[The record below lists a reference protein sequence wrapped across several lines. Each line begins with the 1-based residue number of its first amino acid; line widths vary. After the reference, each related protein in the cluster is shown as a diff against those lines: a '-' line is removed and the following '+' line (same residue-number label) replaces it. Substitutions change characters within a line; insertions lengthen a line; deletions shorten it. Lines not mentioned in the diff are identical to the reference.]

1 MFLTSSECSLMRLI
15 LALLL
20 VLAAGEAAAIDL
32 GRAIGGGVTAAKGLS
47 ISDDDVRAAADRA
60 CAWMDAHNAVAP
72 AGNAYAKR
80 LAKLTD
86 GIASEDGIQ
95 LNYKVYL
102 VRDINA
108 FAMANGCVRVFAGLM
123 DKASDDEIRG
133 VLGHEIGHAKLGHT
147 KAKMKTAYLARAARQ
162 GAAASGGAAGQ
173 IAESDLGGFAE
184 EVVNAQFSQK
194 EESEADVYGYHF
206 MMRHRFDPAAMVS
219 LFKKLPS
226 GGGLMSSHPASPD
239 RAAKIQALID
249 KKG

>member
-1 MFLTSSECSLMRLI
+1 MRI
-15 LALLL
+15 VFVLLL
-20 VLAAGEAAAIDL
+20 VLAVSDAAAIDL
-32 GRAIGGGVTAAKGLS
+32 GKALGGGVTAAKGLS

-80 LAKLTD
+80 LAKLTG
-86 GIASEDGIQ
+86 GIASEDGIR
-95 LNYKVYL
+95 LDYKVYL

-123 DKASDDEIRG
+123 DKASDDEVRG

-147 KAKMKTAYLARAARQ
+147 KAKMKTAYLTRAARQ
-162 GAAASGGAAGQ
+162 GAAATGGAAGQ

-206 MMRHRFDPAAMVS
+206 MVRHRFDPTAMVS
-219 LFKKLPS
+219 LFRKLPS
-226 GGGLMSSHPASPD
+226 GGGLMSSHPASPE
-239 RAAKIQALID
+239 RAAKIQSLID

>member
-1 MFLTSSECSLMRLI
+1 MRILVALI
-15 LALLL
+15 L
-20 VLAAGEAAAIDL
+20 VLAAGEAAAIDFGKAL
-32 GRAIGGGVTAAKGLS
+32 GGGVTAAKGLS

-86 GIASEDGIQ
+86 GVTSEDGIR
-95 LNYKVYL
+95 LDYKVYL
-102 VRDINA
+102 VRDVNA

-123 DKASDDEIRG
+123 DKATDDEIRG

-147 KAKMKTAYLARAARQ
+147 KAKMKTAYLTRAARQ
-162 GAAASGGAAGQ
+162 GAAATGGAAGQ

-206 MMRHRFDPAAMVS
+206 MVRHRFDPAAMVS

>member
-1 MFLTSSECSLMRLI
+1 MRIALV
-15 LALLL
+15 ALLA
-20 VLAAGEAAAIDL
+20 LAAGQAAAIDF
-32 GRAIGGGVTAAKGLS
+32 GKAIGGGVTAAKGLS
-47 ISDDDVRAAADRA
+47 LSDEDVRAAADRA
-60 CAWMDAHNAVAP
+60 CAWMDDHNAVAP
-72 AGNAYAKR
+72 SGSAYARR

-86 GIASEDGIQ
+86 GIASEDGIR

-123 DKASDDEIRG
+123 DKATDDEIRG

-162 GAAASGGAAGQ
+162 GAAATGGKAGQ
-173 IAESDLGGFAE
+173 LAESDLGGFAE
-184 EVVNAQFSQK
+184 EVVNAQFSQN

-206 MMRHRFDPAAMVS
+206 MMRHRFDPTAMVS

-249 KKG
+249 RKG

>member
-1 MFLTSSECSLMRLI
+1 MRPVLV
-15 LALLL
+15 LLL
-20 VLAAGEAAAIDL
+20 VLAASEAAAIDL
-32 GRAIGGGVTAAKGLS
+32 GKALGGGMTAAKGLS

-72 AGNAYAKR
+72 AGNAYAK
-80 LAKLTD
+80 LTS
-86 GIASEDGIQ
+86 GVTSEDGIR
-95 LNYKVYL
+95 LDYKVYL
-102 VRDINA
+102 VRDVNA

-123 DKASDDEIRG
+123 DKATDDEIRG
-133 VLGHEIGHAKLGHT
+133 VLGHEIGHAKLGHM
-147 KAKMKTAYLARAARQ
+147 KAKMKTAYLTRAARQ
-162 GAAASGGAAGQ
+162 GAAATGGAAGQ

-194 EESEADVYGYHF
+194 EESEADAYGYHF
-206 MMRHRFDPAAMVS
+206 MVRHRFDPAAMVS

-249 KKG
+249 NKA

>member
-1 MFLTSSECSLMRLI
+1 MRVV
-15 LALLL
+15 LALFL
-20 VLAAGEAAAIDL
+20 VLVAGEAAAIDL
-32 GRAIGGGVTAAKGLS
+32 GKALGGGLTAAKGMS

-86 GIASEDGIQ
+86 GVASEDGIR
-95 LNYKVYL
+95 LDYKVYL
-102 VRDINA
+102 VRDVNA

-147 KAKMKTAYLARAARQ
+147 KAKMKTAYLTRAARQ
-162 GAAASGGAAGQ
+162 GAAATGGAAGQ

-206 MMRHRFDPAAMVS
+206 MVRHRFDPAAMVS

-239 RAAKIQALID
+239 RAAKIQALINR
-249 KKG
+249 KG

>member
-1 MFLTSSECSLMRLI
+1 MRLL

-20 VLAAGEAAAIDL
+20 VLAAGDVAAIDL

-86 GIASEDGIQ
+86 GVTSEDGIR
-95 LNYKVYL
+95 LDYKVYL

-162 GAAASGGAAGQ
+162 GAAATGGAAGQ

-184 EVVNAQFSQK
+184 EIVNAQFSQK

-206 MMRHRFDPAAMVS
+206 MVRHRFDPTAMVS

-249 KKG
+249 RKG

>member
-1 MFLTSSECSLMRLI
+1 MRI
-15 LALLL
+15 VFALLL
-20 VLAAGEAAAIDL
+20 VLAAGDAAAIDL
-32 GRAIGGGVTAAKGLS
+32 GKALGGGVTAAKGLS

-80 LAKLTD
+80 LAKLTG
-86 GIASEDGIQ
+86 GIASEDGIR
-95 LNYKVYL
+95 LDYKVYL
-102 VRDINA
+102 VRDLNA

-147 KAKMKTAYLARAARQ
+147 KAKMKTAYLTRAARQ
-162 GAAASGGAAGQ
+162 GAAATGGAAGQ

-206 MMRHRFDPAAMVS
+206 MVRHRFDPTAMVS
-219 LFKKLPS
+219 LFRKLPS
-226 GGGLMSSHPASPD
+226 GGGLMSSHPASPE
-239 RAAKIQALID
+239 RAAKIQSLID
-249 KKG
+249 KRG

>member
-1 MFLTSSECSLMRLI
+1 MRVV
-15 LALLL
+15 LALFL
-20 VLAAGEAAAIDL
+20 VLVAGEAAAIDL
-32 GRAIGGGVTAAKGLS
+32 GKALGGGLTAAKGMS

-86 GIASEDGIQ
+86 GVASEDGIR
-95 LNYKVYL
+95 LDYKVYL
-102 VRDINA
+102 VRDVNA

-147 KAKMKTAYLARAARQ
+147 KAKMKTAYLTRAARQ
-162 GAAASGGAAGQ
+162 GAAATGGAAGQ

-194 EESEADVYGYHF
+194 EESEVDVYGYHF
-206 MMRHRFDPAAMVS
+206 MVRHRFDPAAMVS

-249 KKG
+249 RKG

>member
-1 MFLTSSECSLMRLI
+1 MRVV
-15 LALLL
+15 LALFL
-20 VLAAGEAAAIDL
+20 VLVAGEAAAIDL
-32 GRAIGGGVTAAKGLS
+32 GKALGGGLTAAKGMS

-86 GIASEDGIQ
+86 GVASEDGIR
-95 LNYKVYL
+95 LDYKVYL
-102 VRDINA
+102 VRDVNA

-147 KAKMKTAYLARAARQ
+147 KAKMKTAYLTRAARQ
-162 GAAASGGAAGQ
+162 GAAATGGAAGQ
-173 IAESDLGGFAE
+173 IAESDLGGFPE

-206 MMRHRFDPAAMVS
+206 MVRHRFDPAAMVS

-249 KKG
+249 RKG

>member
-1 MFLTSSECSLMRLI
+1 MRVV
-15 LALLL
+15 LALFL
-20 VLAAGEAAAIDL
+20 VLVAGEAAAIDL
-32 GRAIGGGVTAAKGLS
+32 GKALGGGLTAAKGMS

-86 GIASEDGIQ
+86 GVASEDGIR
-95 LNYKVYL
+95 LDYKVYL
-102 VRDINA
+102 VRDVNA

-147 KAKMKTAYLARAARQ
+147 KAKMKTAYLTRAARQ
-162 GAAASGGAAGQ
+162 GAAATGGAAGQ

-184 EVVNAQFSQK
+184 EIVNAQFSQK
-194 EESEADVYGYHF
+194 EESEADVYGFHF
-206 MMRHRFDPAAMVS
+206 MVRHRFDPTAMVS

-249 KKG
+249 RKG

>member
-1 MFLTSSECSLMRLI
+1 MRLL
-15 LALLL
+15 LALFL
-20 VLAAGEAAAIDL
+20 VLAAGEAAAFDL
-32 GRAIGGGVTAAKGLS
+32 GKALGGGVTAAKGLS

-60 CAWMDAHNAVAP
+60 CSWMDAHNAVAP

>member
-1 MFLTSSECSLMRLI
+1 MRVV
-15 LALLL
+15 LALFL
-20 VLAAGEAAAIDL
+20 VLVAGEAAAIDL
-32 GRAIGGGVTAAKGLS
+32 GKALGGGLTAAKGMS

-86 GIASEDGIQ
+86 GVASEDGIR
-95 LNYKVYL
+95 LDYKVYL
-102 VRDINA
+102 VRDVNA

-147 KAKMKTAYLARAARQ
+147 KAKMKTAYLTRAARQ
-162 GAAASGGAAGQ
+162 GAAATGGAAGQ
-173 IAESDLGGFAE
+173 LAESDLGGVAE
-184 EVVNAQFSQK
+184 EIVNAQFSQK

-206 MMRHRFDPAAMVS
+206 MVRHRFDPAAMVS

-249 KKG
+249 RKG

>member
-1 MFLTSSECSLMRLI
+1 MRLA
-15 LALLL
+15 LVLLL

-32 GRAIGGGVTAAKGLS
+32 GKALGGGLTAAKGLS
-47 ISDDDVRAAADRA
+47 ISDEDVRAAADRA

-80 LAKLTD
+80 LVRLTA
-86 GIASEDGIQ
+86 GVSSEDGIR
-95 LNYKVYL
+95 LDYKVYL
-102 VRDINA
+102 VRDVNA

-206 MMRHRFDPAAMVS
+206 MVRHRFDPAAMVS
-219 LFKKLPS
+219 LFKKVPS

>member
-1 MFLTSSECSLMRLI
+1 MRLL

-20 VLAAGEAAAIDL
+20 VLAAGDVAAIDL

-86 GIASEDGIQ
+86 GVTSEDGIR
-95 LNYKVYL
+95 LDYKVYL

-162 GAAASGGAAGQ
+162 GAAATGGAAGRL
-173 IAESDLGGFAE
+173 AESELGGFAE

-206 MMRHRFDPAAMVS
+206 MVRHRFDPAAMVS

-249 KKG
+249 RKG

>member
-1 MFLTSSECSLMRLI
+1 MRLV

-20 VLAAGEAAAIDL
+20 VLAAGEAPAFHL
-32 GRAIGGGVTAAKGLS
+32 GKALGGGVTAAKGMS

-86 GIASEDGIQ
+86 GVASEDGIR
-95 LNYKVYL
+95 LDYKVYL
-102 VRDINA
+102 VRDVNA

-123 DKASDDEIRG
+123 DKATDDEIRG

-147 KAKMKTAYLARAARQ
+147 KAKMKTAYLTRAARQ
-162 GAAASGGAAGQ
+162 GAAATGGAAGQ

-184 EVVNAQFSQK
+184 EIVNAQFSQK

-206 MMRHRFDPAAMVS
+206 MVRHRFDPAAMVS

-249 KKG
+249 RKG

>member
-1 MFLTSSECSLMRLI
+1 MRLV
-15 LALLL
+15 LVLLL
-20 VLAAGEAAAIDL
+20 VLAASEAAAIDL
-32 GRAIGGGVTAAKGLS
+32 GKALGGGMTAAKGLS

-80 LAKLTD
+80 LAKLTS
-86 GIASEDGIQ
+86 GVTSEDGIR
-95 LNYKVYL
+95 LDYKVYL
-102 VRDINA
+102 VRDVNA

-123 DKASDDEIRG
+123 DKATDDEIRG

-147 KAKMKTAYLARAARQ
+147 KAKMKTAYLTRAARQ
-162 GAAASGGAAGQ
+162 GAAATGGAAGQ

-194 EESEADVYGYHF
+194 EESEADAYGYHF
-206 MMRHRFDPAAMVS
+206 MVRHRFDPAAMVS

-249 KKG
+249 NKA

>member
-1 MFLTSSECSLMRLI
+1 MRLL

-20 VLAAGEAAAIDL
+20 VLAAGDVAAIDL

-86 GIASEDGIQ
+86 GVTSEDGIR
-95 LNYKVYL
+95 LDYKVYL

-162 GAAASGGAAGQ
+162 GAAASGGAAGRL
-173 IAESDLGGFAE
+173 AESELGGFAE

-206 MMRHRFDPAAMVS
+206 MVRHRFDPTAMVS

-249 KKG
+249 RKG

>member
-1 MFLTSSECSLMRLI
+1 MRLFI
-15 LALLL
+15 AGLALLI
-20 VLAAGEAAAIDL
+20 AGEAAAIDFGKAL
-32 GRAIGGGVTAAKGLS
+32 GGGVTAAKGLS
-47 ISDDDVRAAADRA
+47 ISDDDVRAAADKA

-72 AGNAYAKR
+72 PSDAYAKR
-80 LAKLTD
+80 LAKLTQ
-86 GIASEDGIQ
+86 GVTTEDGIS

-123 DKASDDEIRG
+123 DKATDDEIRG

-147 KAKMKTAYLARAARQ
+147 KAKMKTAYMTRAARE
-162 GAAASGGAAGQ
+162 GAAATGGKAGAL
-173 IAESDLGGFAE
+173 AESDIGGFAE
-184 EVVNAQFSQK
+184 DLVNAQFSQK

-206 MMRHRFDPAAMVS
+206 MIRHHYDPAAMVT

-239 RAAKIQALID
+239 RASRIQALID
-249 KKG
+249 RKA

>member
-1 MFLTSSECSLMRLI
+1 MRLV

-20 VLAAGEAAAIDL
+20 VLAAGESAAIDL

-60 CAWMDAHNAVAP
+60 CAWLDAHNAVAP

-86 GIASEDGIQ
+86 GVASEDGIR
-95 LNYKVYL
+95 LDYKVYL

-162 GAAASGGAAGQ
+162 GAAATGGAAGQ

-206 MMRHRFDPAAMVS
+206 MVRHRFDPTAMVS

>member
-1 MFLTSSECSLMRLI
+1 MRVV
-15 LALLL
+15 LALFL
-20 VLAAGEAAAIDL
+20 VLVAGEAAAIDL
-32 GRAIGGGVTAAKGLS
+32 GKALGGGLTAAKGMS

-86 GIASEDGIQ
+86 GVASEDGIR
-95 LNYKVYL
+95 LDYKVYL
-102 VRDINA
+102 VRDVNA

-147 KAKMKTAYLARAARQ
+147 KAKMKTAYLTRAARQ
-162 GAAASGGAAGQ
+162 GAAATGGAAGQ

-194 EESEADVYGYHF
+194 EESEADVYGFHF
-206 MMRHRFDPAAMVS
+206 MVRHRFDPTAMVS

-249 KKG
+249 RKG

>member
-1 MFLTSSECSLMRLI
+1 MRLL

-20 VLAAGEAAAIDL
+20 VLAAGDVAAIDL

-86 GIASEDGIQ
+86 GVTSEDGIR
-95 LNYKVYL
+95 LDYKVYL

-162 GAAASGGAAGQ
+162 GAAATGGAAGRL
-173 IAESDLGGFAE
+173 AESELGGFAE

-206 MMRHRFDPAAMVS
+206 MVRHRFDPTAMVS

-249 KKG
+249 RKG

>member
-1 MFLTSSECSLMRLI
+1 MRIAL
-15 LALLL
+15 LLLL
-20 VLAAGEAAAIDL
+20 VLAAGEAAAIDFGKAL
-32 GRAIGGGVTAAKGLS
+32 GGGVTAAKGLS

-80 LAKLTD
+80 LAKLTA
-86 GIASEDGIQ
+86 GVTTEDGIQ

-102 VRDINA
+102 VRDVNA
-108 FAMANGCVRVFAGLM
+108 FAMGNGCVRVFAGLM
-123 DKASDDEIRG
+123 DKATDDEIRG

-162 GAAASGGAAGQ
+162 GAAATGGAAGQ

-206 MMRHRFDPAAMVS
+206 MVRHRFDPAAMVS

>member
-1 MFLTSSECSLMRLI
+1 MRLALV

-32 GRAIGGGVTAAKGLS
+32 GKALGGGLTAAKGMS

-60 CAWMDAHNAVAP
+60 CAWMDAHNAIAP

-80 LAKLTD
+80 LARLTH
-86 GIASEDGIQ
+86 GVTSEDGIR
-95 LNYKVYL
+95 LDYKVYL

-108 FAMANGCVRVFAGLM
+108 FAMANGCVRVFVGLM

-162 GAAASGGAAGQ
+162 GAAATGGAAGQ

-206 MMRHRFDPAAMVS
+206 MVRHRFDPAAMVS

-249 KKG
+249 RKG

>member
-1 MFLTSSECSLMRLI
+1 MRVV
-15 LALLL
+15 LALFL
-20 VLAAGEAAAIDL
+20 VLVAGEAAAIDL
-32 GRAIGGGVTAAKGLS
+32 GKALGGGLTAAKGMS

-86 GIASEDGIQ
+86 GVASEDGIR
-95 LNYKVYL
+95 LDYKVYL
-102 VRDINA
+102 VRDVNA

-147 KAKMKTAYLARAARQ
+147 KAKMKTAYLTRAARQ
-162 GAAASGGAAGQ
+162 GAAATGGAAGQ

-206 MMRHRFDPAAMVS
+206 MVRHRFDPTAMVS

-239 RAAKIQALID
+239 RAAKIQSLID
-249 KKG
+249 RKG

>member
-1 MFLTSSECSLMRLI
+1 MRFV
-15 LALLL
+15 LALVL

-32 GRAIGGGVTAAKGLS
+32 GKAIGGGVTAAKGLS

-86 GIASEDGIQ
+86 GVTSEDGIR
-95 LNYKVYL
+95 LDYKVYL
-102 VRDINA
+102 VRDVNA

-147 KAKMKTAYLARAARQ
+147 KAKMKTAYLTRAARQ
-162 GAAASGGAAGQ
+162 GAAATGGAAGQ
-173 IAESDLGGFAE
+173 IAESDLGGFAGD
-184 EVVNAQFSQK
+184 VVNAQFSQK

-206 MMRHRFDPAAMVS
+206 MVRHHFDPAAMVS
-219 LFKKLPS
+219 LFRKLPS

-249 KKG
+249 RKG